1 MCKHTLLIYVPLFVQ
16 QDPTPSPSVQS
27 CSQGFSSNLY
37 TCQGGAILDTLHLSL
52 LNLIRFL
59 WAHFSTL
66 SKFPWM
72 ASLSFCSINCT
83 TRFTVISKPTE
94 GALDP
99 LPRSLIKML
108 KRTGT
113 KTDPWEALL
122 VADFH
127 LAIELLTA
135 TLWLWTSYC
144 FGFF

>member
-1 MCKHTLLIYVPLFVQ
+1 MSGWGNSGYLALVPVEPYKVLVGPLFNPVQVPL
-16 QDPTPSPSVQS
+16 DGIP
-27 CSQGFSSNLY
+27 
-37 TCQGGAILDTLHLSL
+37 
-52 LNLIRFL
+52 
-59 WAHFSTL
+59 
-66 SKFPWM
+66 
-72 ASLSFCSINCT
+72 SFCSINCT
-83 TRFTVISKPTE
+83 TQFTVISKPTE

-135 TLWLWTSYC
+135 TLWL
-144 FGFF
+144 